1 MCHSLLLVELIE
13 AFQRCPKSE
22 YLLSLKELNCK
33 LVVPSRPMSEGEI
46 DWQIS
51 FLISRV
57 ILNVDNVDKRIPLV
71 WIEPPWKRA

>member
-1 MCHSLLLVELIE
+1 
-13 AFQRCPKSE
+13 
-22 YLLSLKELNCK
+22 
-33 LVVPSRPMSEGEI
+33 MSEGEI

-71 WIEPPWKRA
+71 WTALEACVTRFATSFLTVHFLAGLPPPDAI